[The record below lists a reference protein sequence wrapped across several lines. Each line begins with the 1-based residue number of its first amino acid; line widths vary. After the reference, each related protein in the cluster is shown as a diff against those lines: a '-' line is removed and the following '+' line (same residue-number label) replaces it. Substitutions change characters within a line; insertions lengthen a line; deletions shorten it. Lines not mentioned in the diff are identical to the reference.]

1 MIIAF
6 FGHSYLFYSRY
17 IKDKVLELFE
27 SKIGDNAVF
36 YLSGYRNF
44 DMLAKKCCL
53 MYKQNHQS
61 AKLYFITPFTDEKYL
76 INRKYFMENI
86 DDYIY
91 PKIKRVPK
99 CYAVSER
106 NRWIVKNADL
116 IIAYTPHNWG
126 RAIKAVKYAE
136 KLNKEIIYVGLH
148 IE

>member
-1 MIIAF
+1 MIVAF

-76 INRKYFMENI
+76 I
-86 DDYIY
+86 
-91 PKIKRVPK
+91 K
-99 CYAVSER
+99 CS
-106 NRWIVKNADL
+106 
-116 IIAYTPHNWG
+116 
-126 RAIKAVKYAE
+126 
-136 KLNKEIIYVGLH
+136 
-148 IE
+148 

>member
-1 MIIAF
+1 MIVAF

-61 AKLYFITPFTDEKYL
+61 AKLYFITPFIDEKYL
-76 INRKYFMENI
+76 INRKYLWRISTIIFTPRLREFQSVMPYQSEI
-86 DDYIY
+86 D
-91 PKIKRVPK
+91 
-99 CYAVSER
+99 
-106 NRWIVKNADL
+106 
-116 IIAYTPHNWG
+116 G
-126 RAIKAVKYAE
+126 
-136 KLNKEIIYVGLH
+136 
-148 IE
+148 